1 MPHGEDPPVN
11 AVQTASAN
19 PAQAA
24 ALANADAC
32 ELLES
37 DDAVLACCDPGD
49 RGVLII
55 VGAFPTHVGG

>member
-1 MPHGEDPPVN
+1 VN

-37 DDAVLACCDPGD
+37 DDAVLACW
-49 RGVLII
+49 RAAILAI
-55 VGAFPTHVGG
+55 AAS